1 MLTKEE
7 YVQRYANA
15 SKIPVAEVLRHM
27 LPVRCD
33 CDDPQCVGW
42 AMTNVGEAVVLSMEE
57 ARHYIL
63 TLRRVLTSRH
73 AKSVGMVDGTVLGQL
88 LRQLESQAAPQEA
101 VTVMRVDSAP
111 EEAIYKSVHEN
122 GPLVIPSEAEPW
134 PPREE

>member
-7 YVQRYANA
+7 YVQRYAGA
-15 SKIPVAEVLRHM
+15 HKIPVAEVLKHM
-27 LPVRCD
+27 VPVRCD
-33 CDDPQCVGW
+33 CEDPQCVGW

-73 AKSVGMVDGTVLGQL
+73 ARSVGMVDGVVLSQL
-88 LRQLESQAAPQEA
+88 LRQLESQASPQEA
-101 VTVMRVDSAP
+101 VTVMKVDSAP
-111 EEAIYKSVHEN
+111 EETIYRQVSDT
-122 GPLVIPSEAEPW
+122 GPLVIPTEATSW